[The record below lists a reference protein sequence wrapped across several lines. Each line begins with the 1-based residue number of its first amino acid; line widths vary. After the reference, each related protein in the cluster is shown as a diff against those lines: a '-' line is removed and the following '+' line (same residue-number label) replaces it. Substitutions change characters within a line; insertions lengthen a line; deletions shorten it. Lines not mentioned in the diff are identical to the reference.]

1 MKISIKP
8 LFGKIKGFVSEY
20 TKAFTSILG
29 GFISIIISAI
39 LQFHTLWQLNM
50 MQNDFIWGS
59 CETNIEYFQ
68 SLIKQGYT
76 SVQYIPFQD
85 GFLFQMRFGD
95 ANDIFL
101 SLNTI
106 GWTLAIVGTFLIML
120 GVVLFYRANMIERE
134 KLIQNRNL

>member
-1 MKISIKP
+1 MKITIKP
-8 LFGKIKGFVSEY
+8 LFGKIKNFVSEY
-20 TKAFTSILG
+20 TKAFASMFG
-29 GFISIIISAI
+29 GFTSIIISAI

-50 MQNDFIWGS
+50 MQNGFIWGS
-59 CETNIEYFQ
+59 CQTNIEFFQ

-101 SLNTI
+101 TLNTI
-106 GWTLAIVGTFLIML
+106 GWALAIVGTFLIML
-120 GVVLFYRANMIERE
+120 GIVLFYRANMLEKE
-134 KLIQNRNL
+134 KLIQDRNL